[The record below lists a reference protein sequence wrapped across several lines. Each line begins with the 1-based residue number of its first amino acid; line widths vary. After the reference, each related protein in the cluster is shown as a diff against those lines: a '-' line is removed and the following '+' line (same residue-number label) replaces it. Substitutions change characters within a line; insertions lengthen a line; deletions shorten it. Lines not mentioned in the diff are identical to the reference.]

1 MGTIKV
7 ELPAIYE
14 LLDRWVAV
22 EPSYD
27 NNLGCEI
34 EYEITYEG
42 YVNVLETR
50 YTYKGEYCS
59 VMQQGL

>member
-1 MGTIKV
+1 MSLTSV

-27 NNLGCEI
+27 NELGCEI
-34 EYEITYEG
+34 ECEITDEG

-50 YTYKGEYCS
+50 YTFKGEYAN
-59 VMQQGL
+59 VVQA

>member
-1 MGTIKV
+1 MGTTKV

-27 NNLGCEI
+27 NHLGCEI
-34 EYEITYEG
+34 EYVITDEG
-42 YVNVLETR
+42 YVDILETR
-50 YTYKGEYCS
+50 YTFKGEYAN
-59 VMQQGL
+59 VVQD

>member
-1 MGTIKV
+1 MSLTSV

-27 NNLGCEI
+27 NELGCEI
-34 EYEITYEG
+34 EYEITDEG

-50 YTYKGEYCS
+50 YTFKGEYCS
-59 VMQQGL
+59 VTSVN

>member
-1 MGTIKV
+1 MSLTSV

-27 NNLGCEI
+27 SELGCEV
-34 EYEITYEG
+34 EYEITDEG
-42 YVNVLETR
+42 YVNILETR
-50 YTYKGEYCS
+50 YTYKGEYAN
-59 VMQQGL
+59 VVQT

>member
-1 MGTIKV
+1 MGTTKV

-27 NNLGCEI
+27 NELGCEI
-34 EYEITYEG
+34 EYEITDEG
-42 YVNVLETR
+42 YVNILETR
-50 YTYKGEYCS
+50 YTFKGEYCS
-59 VMQQGL
+59 VMQT

>member
-1 MGTIKV
+1 MSLTSV

-27 NNLGCEI
+27 NELGCEI
-34 EYEITYEG
+34 ECEITDEG
-42 YVNVLETR
+42 YVNILETR
-50 YTYKGEYCS
+50 YTYKKEYCS
-59 VMQQGL
+59 VMQT

>member
-1 MGTIKV
+1 MGTTSV

-34 EYEITYEG
+34 EYVVTEEG

-50 YTYKGEYCS
+50 YTYKGEYAN
-59 VMQQGL
+59 VVQA